1 MPSYLV
7 GKSLDCIMAGLL
19 TRILIGV
26 PSWVAVG
33 LIEEFKQNI
42 KFTVKSS
49 LILDTVDDAGQMV

>member
-1 MPSYLV
+1 
-7 GKSLDCIMAGLL
+7 MAGLL